1 MWNGLGDGVY
11 IRKEGAEGGIRH
23 GFIFFSFLSFSLT
36 SVYLPFLSISYTLIL
51 VSTKNYLL
59 GSWIFGIC
67 FRSLLILILSFILIL
82 EILCAPAMRGYMPH
96 YAHENKSITAGTT
109 TTKT

>member
-1 MWNGLGDGVY
+1 MWNGHGDGVY
-11 IRKEGAEGGIRH
+11 IRKEGAEGGILH

-36 SVYLPFLSISYTLIL
+36 SVYLSFLSISYTLIL
-51 VSTKNYLL
+51 VSTINLLVGFMDLWYLL
-59 GSWIFGIC
+59 
-67 FRSLLILILSFILIL
+67 RSLLILILSFILIL